1 MKTTDQT
8 QRTSCAEQ
16 RALAAFEHVSR
27 TGGSWGARL
36 AAMKTG
42 ELLRGTLPTRTKHW
56 RIH

>member
-1 MKTTDQT
+1 VKTTDRI
-8 QRTSCAEQ
+8 QRTTCAEQ
-16 RALAAFEHVSR
+16 RALASLEHVSR

-42 ELLRGTLPTRTKHW
+42 ELLRTKNW

>member
-1 MKTTDQT
+1 MPSTNQGS
-8 QRTSCAEQ
+8 TSSEQ

-27 TGGSWGARL
+27 TGGAWGARL

-42 ELLRGTLPTRTKHW
+42 ELLRTKNW